1 MTEQSS
7 NLYLHHYPPSLFSE
21 KIRVLLGYLGL
32 RWHSV
37 IIPPIM
43 PRPLL
48 MPLSGGY
55 RKTPIFQ
62 DGANVYCDTDVIV
75 RMLARR
81 TGDETLYAHGFAADR
96 VAEWADTQLFRV
108 GVALNFAPA
117 AVAAQMK
124 AMSESDM
131 QAFAADRAKLSEGAS
146 ITSFSP
152 EVAERFAVH
161 YLQRLDGDVRQQ
173 GFLFGEAP
181 CVADFSVYHC
191 CWFLSQNPVVATILE
206 PYSGVRDWM
215 ARMAAFGHGDVIDS
229 SGEDALGAAKAA
241 EPVVPALD
249 NRVPDGLSLGDAV
262 TVAPVDYGRI
272 PVAGEL
278 AAMDANEIVILRS
291 AEECGRVAVHFPA
304 PGFEV
309 LKVS

>member
-1 MTEQSS
+1 MSQAESS
-7 NLYLHHYPPSLFSE
+7 LYLHHYPPSLFSE
-21 KIRVLLGYLGL
+21 KIRVLLGYLGE
-32 RWHSV
+32 RWNSV

-62 DGANVYCDTDVIV
+62 DGANIYCDTDVIA

-81 TGDETLYAHGFAADR
+81 AGNTELYAQGFAADR

-117 AVAAQMK
+117 AIAAQMS
-124 AMSESDM
+124 AMSEADM

-152 EVAERFAVH
+152 EVAEGYAH
-161 YLQRLDGDVRQQ
+161 SYLSGLDRSLANRAFVFGDS
-173 GFLFGEAP
+173 A
-181 CVADFSVYHC
+181 CIADFSIYHC
-191 CWFLSQNPVVATILE
+191 CWFLAQNPVVAAVLE
-206 PYSGVRDWM
+206 PYEAVREWM
-215 ARMAAFGHGDVIDS
+215 DRMAGFGHGEVMTSD
-229 SGEDALGAAKAA
+229 GESALAAAKAA
-241 EPVVPALD
+241 EPTLPELENSFPQGFAE
-249 NRVPDGLSLGDAV
+249 GDAV

-272 PVAGEL
+272 PVAGRL
-278 AAMDANEIVILRS
+278 VGMDRQEIVIVR
-291 AEECGRVAVHFPA
+291 AADECGDVAVRFPTA
-304 PGFEV
+304 GFEL
-309 LKVS
+309 LKAG